1 MSEQLLQQILDKLG
15 RIESDQQSIIANMQI
30 MKTEIQGVKAEVVS
44 IRDTQE
50 LFRTQ
55 LSETNEIVKAI
66 RDRQEETEAKLDA
79 LSMDV
84 NKLHGQF
91 TRLKEGQERHD
102 KLLEKLSV
110 RSIEHEA
117 DISELRHIK

>member
-1 MSEQLLQQILDKLG
+1 MSEQLLRQILDKLG
-15 RIESDQQSIIANMQI
+15 RIESEQQF
-30 MKTEIQGVKAEVVS
+30 MKTEIQDVKAEV
-44 IRDTQE
+44 IAIKDTQE

-66 RDRQEETEAKLDA
+66 RDRQEETDAKLDA

-117 DISELRHIK
+117 DISELRRIK

>member
-1 MSEQLLQQILDKLG
+1 
-15 RIESDQQSIIANMQI
+15 
-30 MKTEIQGVKAEVVS
+30 
-44 IRDTQE
+44 
-50 LFRTQ
+50 
-55 LSETNEIVKAI
+55 
-66 RDRQEETEAKLDA
+66 
-79 LSMDV
+79 MDV

-117 DISELRHIK
+117 DISELRRIK